1 MFDFDSLMIICFN
14 FVTFEKTYNTAF
26 MKSTILSIILVI
38 IVGLSS
44 TDAQQMPSKTLNAK
58 QVVAEMQKNLTCKW
72 NKETVDTFKSGNP
85 DDIVTGIATCMFAN
99 METLE
104 KAVANKC
111 NLIIAHEP
119 TFYNHLDNLM
129 ENDPV
134 VQKKMEYI
142 KKHGLIIFRFHDHWH
157 MTKPDGIYVGMVDKL
172 GWKANQTDES
182 MMYFKFKEQTVG
194 DFARELQNI
203 LKGSQ
208 LRIVGDPAMR
218 FTNVALS
225 VGAPGS
231 QSHINYINHQSTELL
246 VAGEGQEWET
256 YQYVLDASK
265 RGMKKAAIFTG
276 HIPSEEA
283 GMEYC
288 AKWMKTFIKDI
299 PVVYIENSAAY
310 QPVKQ

>member
-1 MFDFDSLMIICFN
+1 M
-14 FVTFEKTYNTAF
+14 KT
-26 MKSTILSIILVI
+26 SIVCILFLVFT
-38 IVGLSS
+38 GLVQVK
-44 TDAQQMPSKTLNAK
+44 AQQNISKELTAR
-58 QVVAEMQKNLTCKW
+58 QVIAEMQKNLSCKW
-72 NKETVDTFKSGNP
+72 SKETVDTFKSGNP
-85 DDIVTGIATCMFAN
+85 DEVVTGVATCMFAN

-119 TFYNHLDNLM
+119 TFYNHLDEAM
-129 ENDPV
+129 ETDPV
-134 VQKKMEYI
+134 VQKKKAYI

-157 MTKPDGIYVGMVDKL
+157 MTEPDGIYLGMVDKL
-172 GWKANQTDES
+172 GWKANQVDQS
-182 MMYFKFKEQTVG
+182 MLYFKFEEQTVG
-194 DFARELQNI
+194 AFAQKLQEK

-208 LRIVGDPAMR
+208 LRVVGDPQMH
-218 FTNVALS
+218 FTHVALS

-231 QSHINYINHQSTELL
+231 QRHINFLNSQSTELL

-256 YQYVLDASK
+256 YQYVIDAS
-265 RGMKKAAIFTG
+265 RMGMKKAAIFTG

-288 AKWMKTFIKDI
+288 AKWLKTFITQV

-310 QPVKQ
+310 QPVKNN